1 MRAVL
6 ADTGPLYA
14 LALPSDQ
21 YHERAREGEARLAR
35 EGLRVFVSYTTLFE
49 TQSLLLRRVTPVA
62 AARWQQQLA
71 YGSSLITP
79 KSKDFEGA
87 AEKTRRFPD
96 QTLSYFD
103 SLLAV
108 LSERLELPVWAF
120 DSGFDVMGAQ
130 VWR

>member
-14 LALPSDQ
+14 LAVPSDQ
-21 YHERAREGEARLAR
+21 YHERAREGEKRLIQQS
-35 EGLRVFVSYTTLFE
+35 LRVCVNHATLFE
-49 TQSLLLRRVTPVA
+49 TQSLLLRRVSPTST
-62 AARWQQQLA
+62 ARWQQQLA
-71 YGSSLITP
+71 YGASLIAP
-79 KSKDFEGA
+79 KPEDFEEA
-87 AEKTRRFPD
+87 IEKTKRFPD

-108 LSERLELPVWAF
+108 LSERLELHIWTF
-120 DSGFDVMGAQ
+120 DIDFDVMGAR